1 MPSWKKVIIS
11 GSNAA
16 LNSLTVTNGITG
28 SLFGTA
34 SWAVS
39 SSNSQNAQDLLL
51 YVKNVSGVQIDKG
64 KVVRIS
70 GATGDNALISTASY
84 ENDGLSAN
92 TLGIVNQ
99 NIPNDSFGYII
110 TEGTFIGLD
119 TSTPGWTA
127 GQLLYLGANG
137 TITGSAPQAPLHAVR
152 LGQVLRVQAINGS
165 MYVRIDNGYELG
177 ELHDVVDNTTTSSFG
192 DLLVKS
198 GSVWINSKQLTGSY
212 GLTGSLQATSF
223 TGSFSGSH
231 FGPLTGTASY
241 ATQALSASF
250 SSTSSF
256 LNSTTNAFIQN
267 GNSFGT
273 TAVLGTN
280 DNQSLALETSGST
293 RMFLSSSGDVGV
305 GTTTPGA
312 RLHVFA
318 TNSGASSVYN
328 GTLIV
333 EQASGTSIQILSAN
347 TQTPSLRFGDPE
359 NGLIGRLE
367 YSHVDN
373 SMRMVTNAGEKMR
386 ITSAGDVGI
395 GTTTPGGR
403 LHVVGTSP
411 SIFVDTSN
419 TFAVSIGAASA
430 SPNVVAIGTSGTG
443 LPQIQGYITGFGAT
457 TSLILQPNGGNVG
470 VGTTTTPFSR
480 LTTLGALSTTT
491 SQMSIVNSEGGHT
504 ILRTG
509 IASISNSG
517 FSLISADV
525 DGTNQNTRLVI
536 SSAGNVGIGTTT
548 PNSGSLHVNG
558 NVFATS
564 YTGSLFG
571 TASWANNAT
580 TATNANNVAV
590 TDTTTGTGPYYLMFG
605 DGTTGNRAVR
615 VDSSTLTFNAT
626 TNTLTVPNLAGTASW
641 ATNASKVLVS
651 TNAENVGFKVPFAA
665 TNVSTTGTYDLQQ
678 DSETTFTYNP
688 STNTLTVPNLA
699 GTASWATNATTASF
713 VTTAQTA
720 SYVLNAQ
727 SSSVANAVRISD
739 NNTTSTPQYVGF
751 VGAQSGT
758 STLFTDVDLTYIP
771 STNTLNTTSSRAV
784 SSSFASTASFVNTLN
799 QAVLITGS
807 LTAGATSL
815 GASENTITLG
825 ARDTGG
831 EGGQLGFNAP
841 GGTYTSASMLDNY
854 QNRFRLLRGTNAGSD
869 AEVAWWSMHNKQM
882 ALPAYNSVSAFS
894 GTATALLAVDTS
906 GNVITVAT
914 GSGGGG
920 SGTVTQV
927 NTAGTVNGITLTG
940 GPITTTGTITLGGTL
955 SGIANSQLTNSS
967 LMIGNSSI
975 SLGATASSLTGLT
988 SVTATS
994 FTGSLQGT
1002 SSWANNATNAVNVG
1016 VTDNPSSGGGPFYIP
1031 FVASST
1037 GNAAIQ
1043 VDSSTLLYAP
1053 STNTITVT
1061 NLAGTASWATNVT
1074 TAQTAS
1080 FVTGSNVFG
1089 PFGSNSIR
1097 SASFAVSS
1105 SYAEAARTVGITLQD
1120 TTPVTYN
1127 VTFTGGTSGNNT
1139 LAVDSTTLTYNP
1151 STSTFTT
1158 PIVNSTTA
1166 VQGGN
1171 GSVSAPAFSFSGDT
1185 DTGMYNAGANIIG
1198 FAQGGQ
1204 AMAIMSASGF
1214 HMNSSGTKTFEI
1226 GAGSAGDTNLV
1237 FSPNTTGGTG
1247 GNINVNHPSLPLI
1260 FKLNSTERARITTA
1274 GNVGI
1279 GTTSPDQPLAFAD
1292 SLGTK
1297 IQFNGSNLNGYQIG
1311 LASAVNSGDAMFKFT
1326 AGETSAGE
1334 FGFYN
1339 TTNLRMLINN
1349 AGNVGIGTSSPG
1361 NKLQISNTDSSNQLL
1376 RLGVQYNSIRDLRG
1390 GINWHDGANTTGQIS
1405 TEYDGSMVSMVFG
1418 SLYNSGYNSNT
1429 LMTLRGNGNLGIGTA
1444 SPSQTLHVVGSARI
1458 TGAVY
1463 DSSNSAGTSGQVL
1476 SSTGTGTSWITS
1488 GGGSAFPYTGSA
1500 LITGSLGITGS
1511 LSTTG
1516 SDAFINGVRV
1526 GRGKGNIITNTAV
1539 GTGSLSSNTTGYSN
1553 VAVGANTLTA
1563 GTTGAANTAIGEGA
1577 LKSNTGNGNTAIG
1590 RYAGFDNTSGNVNIL
1605 IGVGLN
1611 YKPDAT
1617 TFNGSY
1623 ALSIGKNS
1631 ADIEG
1636 YPHIWAPD
1644 TVTIG
1649 NTANDTI
1656 LTIDPSSYSGFFL
1669 EYVFD
1674 DTNGLMRSGTLKGI
1688 FTSGMSSI
1696 QWAEVDTL
1704 SIGNSSGAT
1713 FSVVDNG
1720 SSKVDIK
1727 LNNNTGGTLFC
1738 NFTSRLILRQ
1748 L

>member
-28 SLFGTA
+28 SLYGTSSWAQFAQTA
-34 SWAVS
+34 SFS
-39 SSNSQNAQDLLL
+39 SATAET
-51 YVKNVSGVQIDKG
+51 
-64 KVVRIS
+64 RILVINKS
-70 GATGDNALISTASY
+70 GATISKGMVVHLTGSNNSSDTPYVTTASY
-84 ENDGLSAN
+84 QNDSLSAN
-92 TLGIVNQ
+92 TLGIATQ
-99 NIPNDSFGYII
+99 TIAFNDTGYII
-110 TEGTFIGLD
+110 TEGILTGIDVTGF
-119 TSTPGWTA
+119 TS
-127 GQLLYLGANG
+127 GQLLYLGNAGSIIG
-137 TITGSAPQAPLHAVR
+137 TAPVAPLHAVR
-152 LGQVLRVQAINGS
+152 LGQVVRDSPSNNGTI
-165 MYVRIDNGYELG
+165 YVRIDNGYEIG
-177 ELHDVVDNTTTSSFG
+177 ELHDVVDTTTTSSYG

-198 GSVWINSKQLTGSY
+198 GSVWTNSKQLTGSY

-241 ATQALSASF
+241 ASQALSASF

-280 DNQSLALETSGST
+280 DNQSLTFETNGST
-293 RMFLSSSGDVGV
+293 RMFISSSGDVGV
-305 GTTTPGA
+305 GTTTPGS
-312 RLHVFA
+312 RFHVFA
-318 TNSGASSVYN
+318 TNSGASAVYN

-386 ITSAGDVGI
+386 ID
-395 GTTTPGGR
+395 
-403 LHVVGTSP
+403 
-411 SIFVDTSN
+411 
-419 TFAVSIGAASA
+419 
-430 SPNVVAIGTSGTG
+430 
-443 LPQIQGYITGFGAT
+443 
-457 TSLILQPNGGNVG
+457 
-470 VGTTTTPFSR
+470 
-480 LTTLGALSTTT
+480 
-491 SQMSIVNSEGGHT
+491 
-504 ILRTG
+504 
-509 IASISNSG
+509 
-517 FSLISADV
+517 
-525 DGTNQNTRLVI
+525 
-536 SSAGNVGIGTTT
+536 SSGNVGIGTTT

-580 TATNANNVAV
+580 TA
-590 TDTTTGTGPYYLMFG
+590 
-605 DGTTGNRAVR
+605 
-615 VDSSTLTFNAT
+615 
-626 TNTLTVPNLAGTASW
+626 
-641 ATNASKVLVS
+641 
-651 TNAENVGFKVPFAA
+651 
-665 TNVSTTGTYDLQQ
+665 
-678 DSETTFTYNP
+678 
-688 STNTLTVPNLA
+688 
-699 GTASWATNATTASF
+699 SF

-720 SYVLNAQ
+720 SFVTGSNVFGPFGSNSIISA
-727 SSSVANAVRISD
+727 SFAVS
-739 NNTTSTPQYVGF
+739 
-751 VGAQSGT
+751 
-758 STLFTDVDLTYIP
+758 
-771 STNTLNTTSSRAV
+771 SSRAV
-784 SSSFASTASFVNTLN
+784 SSSFASTASLVSSIASNITNNTDNYILTATGGSTIN
-799 QAVLITGS
+799 GESNLTFDGALLTQAGRFLQGGATSATGQNSHAEGRQTQAVGSESHAEGESTLASGSYSHAEGRLTVAKGSHSHTEGQYTLAQQNGSHAEGYFTTASADYSHAAGLYSVSFGKYQSVIGQYNLSSSADSAFIIGNGTGLDASRSNLVFASGSEFQITGSLNVKGSSIITGS
-807 LTAGATSL
+807 LTVGATSL
-815 GASENTITLG
+815 GASENTVTLG

-869 AEVAWWSMHNKQM
+869 AEIVWWSMHNKQM
-882 ALPAYNSVSAFS
+882 ALPAYNSVSAFP

-920 SGTVTQV
+920 SGTVTNV
-927 NTAGTVNGITLTG
+927 ATAGSVNGITLTG

-1002 SSWANNATNAVNVG
+1002 SSFAISSSRAVSSSFATNA
-1016 VTDNPSSGGGPFYIP
+1016 S
-1031 FVASST
+1031 
-1037 GNAAIQ
+1037 
-1043 VDSSTLLYAP
+1043 
-1053 STNTITVT
+1053 
-1061 NLAGTASWATNVT
+1061 TASYVLQAVSSSFAT
-1074 TAQTAS
+1074 
-1080 FVTGSNVFG
+1080 
-1089 PFGSNSIR
+1089 

-1127 VTFTGGTSGNNT
+1127 ITFAGASSGNQSLN
-1139 LAVDSTTLTYNP
+1139 VDTTALTYTP
-1151 STSTFTT
+1151 STSTLTVPNLAGTASWANNAVTATSATTATSANTLTNTRTIWGQNFNGSANVTGDLTSVGAITGTSGTDLAISTGGGDRITLNTTTAQAIRFQTNNTLRWVVDGTTGNLLAQAAQTVATSAGNLTLATNAGNANILLTPNGTGSVGIGTTT
-1158 PIVNSTTA
+1158 PSAKLDVNGNTTVTGSLNIVNTFPAIILRNSGSGATGNITIAARDETFTSKTA
-1166 VQGGN
+1166 GTQTFAI
-1171 GSVSAPAFSFSGDT
+1171 APADS
-1185 DTGMYNAGANIIG
+1185 
-1198 FAQGGQ
+1198 
-1204 AMAIMSASGF
+1204 
-1214 HMNSSGTKTFEI
+1214 
-1226 GAGSAGDTNLV
+1226 
-1237 FSPNTTGGTG
+1237 GGTSLG
-1247 GNINVNHPSLPLI
+1247 GIVYTKATN
-1260 FKLNSTERARITTA
+1260 NSTNTSFNYNSTGTSAIYISGS

-1279 GTTSPDQPLAFAD
+1279 GTTSPTAKLHVTDANKTFDGYGNVNIFTSDAAAIDKGGSIAFGGVNATGGT
-1292 SLGTK
+1292 SPYVFAKIQGIKEGSTSNYNGALILGTT
-1297 IQFNGSNLNGYQIG
+1297 LNSSAVTEKMRITAAGDVGIG
-1311 LASAVNSGDAMFKFT
+1311 LTSPSQKLDVYGVAVFGTNTNRYTTIGGSSGTMFT
-1326 AGETSAGE
+1326 QGEVGGWA
-1334 FGFYN
+1334 FGHHAKGSSGTDKGGFGWLGSSDSISYYY
-1339 TTNLRMLINN
+1339 IGGAYNN
-1349 AGNVGIGTSSPG
+1349 ATMYITSGSSGAVGIGT
-1361 NKLQISNTDSSNQLL
+1361 Q
-1376 RLGVQYNSIRDLRG
+1376 
-1390 GINWHDGANTTGQIS
+1390 
-1405 TEYDGSMVSMVFG
+1405 
-1418 SLYNSGYNSNT
+1418 
-1429 LMTLRGNGNLGIGTA
+1429 

-1463 DSSNSAGTSGQVL
+1463 DSSNSAGSSGQVL

-1488 GGGSAFPYTGSA
+1488 GGGGAAFPYTGSA
-1500 LITGSLGITGS
+1500 RITGSLGITGS

-1526 GRGKGNIITNTAV
+1526 GRGAGNIITNTAV